1 MLGKFITSFIEIPF
15 WATHHHVNASTS
27 NNTQNGNTWERCCA
41 SVPVQECWPGSS
53 GGALHNWC
61 ALFHYFWPSFSS
73 HLTSWLYDLYPVQVF
88 AVFVARKSFKWLSN
102 ISKLNNFLC
111 KPPALRLH
119 TAQYAQPIHIINDY
133 DLLALLLVLL
143 LLILVVVMCSS
154 KRIPIIVMHL
164 PRHVIKPY
172 ARSTKGS

>member
-1 MLGKFITSFIEIPF
+1 MLGKFITSFIEILF

-27 NNTQNGNTWERCCA
+27 NNTQNGNTRERCCA

-73 HLTSWLYDLYPVQVF
+73 HLTSWLYDLYPVRVF

-102 ISKLNNFLC
+102 ISKLYNFFMQTTC
-111 KPPALRLH
+111 AEAAHCTVR
-119 TAQYAQPIHIINDY
+119 TAHSYNKWLWSPGA
-133 DLLALLLVLL
+133 
-143 LLILVVVMCSS
+143 LVVGASFAYTSCGDV
-154 KRIPIIVMHL
+154 
-164 PRHVIKPY
+164 
-172 ARSTKGS
+172 